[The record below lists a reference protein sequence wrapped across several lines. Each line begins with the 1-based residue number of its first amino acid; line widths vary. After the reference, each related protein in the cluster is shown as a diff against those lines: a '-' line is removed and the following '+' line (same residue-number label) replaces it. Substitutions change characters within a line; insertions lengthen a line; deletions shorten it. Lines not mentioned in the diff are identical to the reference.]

1 MNHSA
6 AEPTEVFVGRQPILD
21 RKEKIFGYELL
32 FRSGQGPRP
41 DISSNAKATASVMV
55 NTLNNIGVKKLIGD
69 KKGFVNVDAETL
81 ESGVLDLLPRTSTVL
96 EILETVEVTDRV
108 VELCRE
114 LRRKGYEIALDD
126 FLFNESYEPLFESVS
141 IVKMDI
147 LQYERQVLPAAVKRL
162 RKKRLKLLAEKVET
176 KEDFVFCKDLD
187 FEFFQ
192 GYFFAKPSIVA
203 GRSISP
209 THLVLIERYRLLSRE
224 AELFAVETVFRKN
237 PELNVKLLKF
247 MNSASFYTAQKI
259 TSIRQAIA
267 LLGYRNLQ
275 KWVTLL
281 LYAGE
286 SDDMKANPLL
296 ERAAIRGRLM
306 ELLAA
311 RTSNDRA
318 FADTAFI
325 CGVLSL
331 VDVVFRMPMAQIL
344 SELNLS
350 VEINE
355 ALTLRAGALGS
366 LVLIVEKLE
375 QNDPEGLQTLLGN
388 IGLTPEDLYLMERNA
403 IIEYEN
409 YSEAEIR

>member
-1 MNHSA
+1 MNDLMT
-6 AEPTEVFVGRQPILD
+6 EPTEVFVGRQPILD
-21 RKEKIFGYELL
+21 RHEKIFGYELL

-69 KKGFVNVDAETL
+69 KKGFVNVDLETI
-81 ESGVLDLLPRTSTVL
+81 ESGILDLLPRTSTVL
-96 EILETVEVTDRV
+96 EVLETVEVTDRV

-114 LRRKGYEIALDD
+114 LRRKGFEIALDD
-126 FLFNESYEPLFESVS
+126 FMFNESYEPLFDSVS

-147 LQYERQVLPAAVKRL
+147 LQYERQALPTAVKRL

-176 KEDFVFCKDLD
+176 KDDFTFCKELD

-192 GYFFAKPSIVA
+192 GYFFAKPSIIA

-209 THLVLIERYRLLSRE
+209 THLVLIELYRLLSKE
-224 AELFAVETVFRKN
+224 ADLFAIETVFRKN

-286 SDDMKANPLL
+286 SEDMKANPLL

-306 ELLAA
+306 ELLAT
-311 RTSNDRA
+311 RSFKDRSL
-318 FADTAFI
+318 ADTAFI

-331 VDVVFRMPMAQIL
+331 VDVVFRMPMDQIL

-350 VEINE
+350 TEINE
-355 ALTLRAGALGS
+355 ALTVRAGILGS
-366 LVLIVEKLE
+366 LITITERLE
-375 QNDPEGLQTLLGN
+375 ENDVEGLHTLLGTL
-388 IGLTPEDLYLMERNA
+388 GLTPEVLYLMERNA

-409 YSEAEIR
+409 YSETDAM